1 MVARHMKKIRNTH
14 NTTIDSRK
22 AFFGNI
28 VTIIVS
34 FVFLGVSYLLVF
46 KTNHFMYRNIGYIFF
61 IWGAM
66 GIAYVLKETL
76 KSLWQ
81 ADSDN

>member
-1 MVARHMKKIRNTH
+1 MGARHMKKIRIAH
-14 NTTIDSRK
+14 NTTLDSRK
-22 AFFGNI
+22 AFIGNI

-46 KTNHFMYRNIGYIFF
+46 KTDQFTYRNFGYIFF

-76 KSLWQ
+76 KTIWR

>member
-1 MVARHMKKIRNTH
+1 MGARHMKEIRNTH

-22 AFFGNI
+22 AFIGHI

-46 KTNHFMYRNIGYIFF
+46 KTQQLLYQIFGYVFL
-61 IWGAM
+61 IWGVM

>member
-1 MVARHMKKIRNTH
+1 MKKIGITH

-34 FVFLGVSYLLVF
+34 FIFLGVSYLLVF
-46 KTNHFMYRNIGYIFF
+46 KTNHSFYQNFGYILFF
-61 IWGAM
+61 WGAM
-66 GIAYVLKETL
+66 GIVYILKETL
-76 KSLWQ
+76 KSIWQ

>member
-1 MVARHMKKIRNTH
+1 MWACHMKKIRNAQ

-22 AFFGNI
+22 AFIGNI

-34 FVFLGVSYLLVF
+34 FVFLGVSYLLVS
-46 KTNHFMYRNIGYIFF
+46 KTHNSMYQNFGYILF

>member
-1 MVARHMKKIRNTH
+1 MVARHMKKIRIIH
-14 NTTIDSRK
+14 NTTIDSRM

-34 FVFLGVSYLLVF
+34 LVFLGVSYLLIF
-46 KTNHFMYRNIGYIFF
+46 KTHHSTYQNFGYIFF

-76 KSLWQ
+76 KSIWR

>member
-1 MVARHMKKIRNTH
+1 MGVGYMKKIRITH
-14 NTTIDSRK
+14 NTTSDSQK
-22 AFFGNI
+22 AFIGNI

-46 KTNHFMYRNIGYIFF
+46 KTHQFLYKIFGYTFL
-61 IWGAM
+61 IWGMM
-66 GIAYVLKETL
+66 GIAYILKETL
-76 KSLWQ
+76 KSIWQ